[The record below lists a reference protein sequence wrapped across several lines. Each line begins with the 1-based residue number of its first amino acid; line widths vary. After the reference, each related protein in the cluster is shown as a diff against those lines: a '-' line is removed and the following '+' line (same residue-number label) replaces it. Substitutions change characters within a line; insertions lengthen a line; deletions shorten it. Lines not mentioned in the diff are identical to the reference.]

1 MTVGIVRSGRG
12 DRETSSELVLESLR
26 LFGCDA
32 SEHLCGMLSIPRSTL
47 PLGTDKWGEGR
58 VQLPAHNPLPQML
71 KLGLSETLGKNV
83 AQLVR
88 GIDFGELYNEGIN
101 LISVQIPLGR
111 SF

>member
-1 MTVGIVRSGRG
+1 MS
-12 DRETSSELVLESLR
+12 
-26 LFGCDA
+26 A
-32 SEHLCGMLSIPRSTL
+32 SIPRSTL

-88 GIDFGELYNEGIN
+88 GIDFGELDVARTDLRPKPVI
-101 LISVQIPLGR
+101 LHSVVFRPGCHATGLHFAENKAAGVVLVDLDVKM
-111 SF
+111 